1 MSDLE
6 SRIRRLEDR
15 AELQDLVVRYF
26 MASDD
31 DDYATLGACFARQGT
46 FSAGS
51 FPGGVGRDAVVECL
65 RSGRKMMGPTVHT
78 PNSALFDFKDDN
90 RATGVVGAHLELS
103 IGDRTVF
110 GAVRYIDE
118 CVREEGRWRFSK
130 RDMRTIHMGPWED
143 AATSLT
149 TELNVRWP
157 GIPPMASDFPK
168 KK

>member
-1 MSDLE
+1 MSRPSANLHTGCLAGFEAKFD
-6 SRIRRLEDR
+6 SSTT
-15 AELQDLVVRYF
+15 A
-26 MASDD
+26 
-31 DDYATLGACFARQGT
+31 

-51 FPGGVGRDAVVECL
+51 FPGGVGREAVVECL
-65 RSGRKMMGPTVHT
+65 RSGRKVMGPTVHT
-78 PNSALFDFKDDN
+78 PNYTLFDFKDDN

-103 IGDRTVF
+103 IGGRTVF

-118 CVREEGRWRFSK
+118 CAREEGRWRFSK